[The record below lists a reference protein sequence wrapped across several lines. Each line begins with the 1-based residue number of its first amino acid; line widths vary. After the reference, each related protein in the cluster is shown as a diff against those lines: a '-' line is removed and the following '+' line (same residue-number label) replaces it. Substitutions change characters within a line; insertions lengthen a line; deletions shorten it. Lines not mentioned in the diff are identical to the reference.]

1 VISKEKI
8 IKYKTAFLDSPRAK
22 QIQKFIRRIVIAAI
36 VGIIIY
42 QLFDIGWNEVLR
54 NLPTQPFFY
63 FLFFILYLTL
73 PLAEVFI
80 YRQVWPV
87 QKWKMFK
94 AFLTKRVY
102 NDEVMGYSG
111 ELFLFMWARKY
122 MSSGDR
128 VILKNIRD
136 NTILSAV
143 SSNTVTVLL
152 LGFLLFTG
160 VLNFEDLIGNV
171 DLIYIITGLVI
182 AGIVMALILQFRK
195 YIFEL
200 PLKKALVIFSIYFS
214 RFVIHNGLMMVLW
227 AVVIP
232 EAPLSTWFI
241 FVAIMIVVNRIPFL
255 PSRDLVFM
263 LAGIEL
269 SRMLDMTTAAVAGML
284 LVYSV
289 LKKITNL
296 IIFLLISYYSKD
308 PEIQKMREQ
317 AASGEAMIDTGL
329 D

>member
-1 VISKEKI
+1 MISKEKI
-8 IKYKTAFLDSPRAK
+8 NKYKEAFLDSPRAK
-22 QIQKFIRRIVIAAI
+22 QVQKFIRPFVIAVI

-63 FLFFILYLTL
+63 ILFFILYLSL
-73 PLAEVFI
+73 PVAEVFI
-80 YRQVWPV
+80 YRQLWSV
-87 QKWKMFK
+87 QKWKLFK

-111 ELFLFMWARKY
+111 EFFLFMWARKY
-122 MSSGDR
+122 LSSGDKE
-128 VILKNIRD
+128 ILKNVRD
-136 NTILSAV
+136 NSILSAV
-143 SSNTVTVLL
+143 SSNTVMVLL
-152 LGFLLFTG
+152 LGFLVFTG
-160 VLNFEDLIGNV
+160 VLNLEELIGNV
-171 DLIYIITGLVI
+171 DLFYIIAGSVI
-182 AGIVMALILQFRK
+182 AVIVVALILQFRK

-200 PLKKALVIFSIYFS
+200 PLKKALIIFSIYFF

-232 EAPLSTWFI
+232 EASFSTWFI
-241 FVAIMIVVNRIPFL
+241 FVAILIFVNRIPFL

-263 LAGIEL
+263 MAGIEL

-296 IIFLLISYYSKD
+296 IFFLLISYYSKD
-308 PEIQKMREQ
+308 PEIIELKDKGTKSIRR
-317 AASGEAMIDTGL
+317 SN
-329 D
+329 